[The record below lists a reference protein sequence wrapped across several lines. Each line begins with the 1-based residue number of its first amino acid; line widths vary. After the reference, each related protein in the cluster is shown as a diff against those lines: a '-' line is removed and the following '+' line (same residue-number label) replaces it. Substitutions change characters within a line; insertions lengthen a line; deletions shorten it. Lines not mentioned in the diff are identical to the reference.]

1 MMLEHQVTIFLLRNV
16 RTLLVTHSLEC
27 LPSSTQV
34 SSVHKTDVQS
44 SYVQLR

>member
-1 MMLEHQVTIFLLRNV
+1 MLEHQVTIFLKRNV
-16 RTLLVTHSLEC
+16 RTLYVTHSLEF

-34 SSVHKTDVQS
+34 SSVHKTGVQS